1 MDIFAVFTLVG
12 GLALFLY
19 GMNLMGEGLEKLAGG
34 KLEKILE
41 KLTSSPIKGL
51 MVGLTVTALIQSS
64 SATTVMLVGFVNSGI
79 MKLTQVISVIM
90 GANIGTTATAWILS
104 LSGIEGDSFWVNLLK
119 PSSFS
124 PILAMI
130 GVVLV
135 IFLKNSKKKDIGI
148 ILIGFAIL
156 MFGMETMSGAVKP
169 LKDVPEFQQMFVKFT
184 NPILG
189 VLVGA
194 IVTAIIQSSSASVGI
209 LQALSQTGSVKFG
222 AALPIILGQ
231 NIGTCVTAIISSI
244 GANKNAKRVA
254 VVHLFFNIIGT
265 FLFLAVFYTLNAIIH
280 FAFLDDTVDGF
291 KIAVVHTI
299 FNLTTTLVLLP
310 FTKLL
315 EKIAYAVVKDTG
327 VKEEINILDERLLN
341 TPAIAIENC
350 RNHAIKM
357 AKISKEAI
365 EMAIGLTENYDEKI
379 ANDVLERENIVD
391 IYEDKLGT
399 YLVKLSSRSLTN
411 EDSKAVS
418 RLLHAIG
425 DFERIADHA
434 VNILNVAKEK
444 KEKSLAFSSIAQS
457 ELQIMTKALNEVLDI
472 TIDAFEKNSTEIA
485 RTVEPLE
492 EIIDELRM
500 ELKRRHILRL
510 QNEKCTIELGF
521 VFSDFLTNLE
531 RVSDHCSNV
540 ALYIIQISDDNF
552 NTHKYID
559 NLKNSGEIYGDK
571 YKQFSSKYAL
581 PNYVQVK

>member
-104 LSGIEGDSFWVNLLK
+104 LSGIEGDSFWVKLLK
-119 PSSFS
+119 PTSFS

-135 IFLKNSKKKDIGI
+135 MFLRNSKKKDIGI

-156 MFGMETMSGAVKP
+156 MFGMETMSSAVKP
-169 LKDVPEFQQMFVKFT
+169 LKDVPEFQAIFLKFT

-189 VLVGA
+189 VLVGTL
-194 IVTAIIQSSSASVGI
+194 VTAIIQSSSASVGI
-209 LQALSQTGSVKFG
+209 LQALSQTGSVRFG

-265 FLFLAVFYTLNAIIH
+265 VLFLTVFYTLNTIIH
-280 FAFLDDTVDGF
+280 FKFLDDTVDSV
-291 KIAVVHTI
+291 KIAIVHTI

-310 FTKLL
+310 FSKLL

-350 RNHAIKM
+350 RNHTIKM

-379 ANDVLERENIVD
+379 ANDILERENIVD

-444 KEKSLAFSSIAQS
+444 KEKSLTFSSVAQS
-457 ELQIMTKALNEVLDI
+457 ELEIMIKALNEVLDI

-571 YKQFSSKYAL
+571 YKQFSNKYAL
-581 PNYVQVK
+581 PNYIQVK

>member
-51 MVGLTVTALIQSS
+51 MVGMTVTALVQSS

-90 GANIGTTATAWILS
+90 GANIGTTATSWILS
-104 LSGIEGDSFWVNLLK
+104 LSGIEGDSFWVKLLK

-130 GVVLV
+130 GVVLF

-169 LKDVPEFQQMFVKFT
+169 LKDVPEFQAIFLKFT

-189 VLVGA
+189 VLIGA

-209 LQALSQTGSVKFG
+209 LQALSQTGSIKFG
-222 AALPIILGQ
+222 AAVPIILGQ
-231 NIGTCVTAIISSI
+231 NIGTCVTAMISSV

-265 FLFLAVFYTLNAIIH
+265 FLFLAVFYTLNAIIQ
-280 FAFLDDTVDGF
+280 FSFLNETVDGF
-291 KIAVVHTI
+291 NIAVVHTI
-299 FNLTTTLVLLP
+299 FNLTTTLALLP
-310 FTKLL
+310 FSKLL

-327 VKEEINILDERLLN
+327 GKEEVNILDERLLN

-350 RNHAIKM
+350 RNHTVKM

-391 IYEDKLGT
+391 IYEDKLGS
-399 YLVKLSSRSLTN
+399 YLVKLSSRNLTN

-444 KEKSLAFSSIAQS
+444 KKVLLF
-457 ELQIMTKALNEVLDI
+457 LVLHNLNLI
-472 TIDAFEKNSTEIA
+472 
-485 RTVEPLE
+485 
-492 EIIDELRM
+492 
-500 ELKRRHILRL
+500 
-510 QNEKCTIELGF
+510 
-521 VFSDFLTNLE
+521 
-531 RVSDHCSNV
+531 
-540 ALYIIQISDDNF
+540 
-552 NTHKYID
+552 
-559 NLKNSGEIYGDK
+559 
-571 YKQFSSKYAL
+571 
-581 PNYVQVK
+581 

>member
-51 MVGLTVTALIQSS
+51 MVGMTVTALIQSS

-90 GANIGTTATAWILS
+90 GANIGTTATSWILS
-104 LSGIEGDSFWVNLLK
+104 LSGIEGDSFWVKLLK

-169 LKDVPEFQQMFVKFT
+169 LKDVPEFQAIFLKFT

-189 VLVGA
+189 VLIGA

-209 LQALSQTGSVKFG
+209 LQALSQTGSIKFG
-222 AALPIILGQ
+222 AAVPIILGQ
-231 NIGTCVTAIISSI
+231 NIGTCVTAMISSV

-265 FLFLAVFYTLNAIIH
+265 FLFLAVFYTLNAIIQ
-280 FAFLDDTVDGF
+280 FSFLNETVDGF

-299 FNLTTTLVLLP
+299 FNLTTTLALLP
-310 FTKLL
+310 FSKLL

-350 RNHAIKM
+350 RNHTIKM
-357 AKISKEAI
+357 AKIAKEAI

-411 EDSKAVS
+411 EDSKSVS
-418 RLLHAIG
+418 RLLYAIG

-444 KEKSLAFSSIAQS
+444 KEKSLTFSSVAQS
-457 ELQIMTKALNEVLDI
+457 ELEIMIKALNEVLDI

-492 EIIDELRM
+492 EIVDELRM

-521 VFSDFLTNLE
+521 VFTDFLTNLE

-540 ALYIIQISDDNF
+540 ALYIIQISDNNF

-581 PNYVQVK
+581 PNYIQVK

>member
-51 MVGLTVTALIQSS
+51 MVGMTVTALIQSS

-90 GANIGTTATAWILS
+90 GANIGTTATSWILS
-104 LSGIEGDSFWVNLLK
+104 LSGIEGDSFWVKLLK

-169 LKDVPEFQQMFVKFT
+169 LKDVPEFQAIFLKFT

-189 VLVGA
+189 VLIGA

-209 LQALSQTGSVKFG
+209 LQALSQTGSIKFG
-222 AALPIILGQ
+222 AAVPIILGQ
-231 NIGTCVTAIISSI
+231 NIGTCVTAMISSV

-265 FLFLAVFYTLNAIIH
+265 FLFLAVFYTLNAIIQ
-280 FAFLDDTVDGF
+280 FSFLNETVDGF

-299 FNLTTTLVLLP
+299 FNLTTTLALLP
-310 FTKLL
+310 FSKLL

-350 RNHAIKM
+350 RNHTIKM
-357 AKISKEAI
+357 AKIAKEAI

-391 IYEDKLGT
+391 IYEDKLGS

-444 KEKSLAFSSIAQS
+444 KEKSLTFSSVAQS
-457 ELQIMTKALNEVLDI
+457 ELDIMIKALNEVLDI

-521 VFSDFLTNLE
+521 VFTDFLTNLE

-540 ALYIIQISDDNF
+540 ALYIIQINDNNF

-559 NLKNSGEIYGDK
+559 NLKNSGEIYGDQ

-581 PNYVQVK
+581 PNYIQLK